1 MKILNIIDI
10 PWNSGITSYAMELSK
25 GLLQNGHKIFF
36 AGVKD
41 SLPLQIA
48 KENGFEAVEIC
59 TRKSPFILGSVL
71 RLKKLIEK
79 EGIDIVNAHT
89 GKSHFLAYL
98 SSLFSDKK
106 FAIIRTKSDTRYPKK
121 NFLYKKTAKI
131 IVASEFIRKQYLN
144 IRIEPGKVITIYQGI
159 KLNNF
164 RLPTGVYPA
173 KSGDSRLPII
183 GIIGRLDP
191 VKGHKYFLGAAA
203 SVLKEIPDAKFLVA
217 GKEENIKYEELK
229 KLAVKL
235 GIEKSVEF
243 LGYVS
248 DVNDFMSKCTLG
260 VITSTGSEAV
270 SRVLLEWMVCGKPVV
285 ATLVGC
291 IPEIL
296 EEKFLVSPCN
306 TEILARKIIELL
318 QNPAL
323 AKNAGETNRKKIG
336 EKFNLEKFVTETE
349 KIYDEAI
356 NDFAY

>member
-10 PWNSGITSYAMELSK
+10 PWNSGVTSYAMELSK
-25 GLLQNGHKIFF
+25 GFLQNGHKIFF
-36 AGVKD
+36 AGVKGG
-41 SLPLQIA
+41 LPLQIA

-59 TRKSPFILGSVL
+59 ARKSPFILGSIL

-106 FAIIRTKSDTRYPKK
+106 FAIIRTKSDTRYPIK

-131 IVASEFIRKQYLN
+131 IVASEFIKKRYLK
-144 IRIEPGKVITIYQGI
+144 IGLEQEKVITIYQGI
-159 KLNNF
+159 RLNNF
-164 RLPTGVYPA
+164 RLPTF
-173 KSGDSRLPII
+173 DFRFPII

-191 VKGHKYFLGAAA
+191 IKGHKYFLESAAD
-203 SVLKEIPDAKFLVA
+203 VLKKFPETKFVIA
-217 GKEENIKYEELK
+217 GKEENIKYKELK
-229 KLAVKL
+229 ELAKKLE
-235 GIEKSVEF
+235 IEKSVEF
-243 LGYVS
+243 SGFVENVY
-248 DVNDFMSKCTLG
+248 DFMSKCSIG
-260 VITSTGSEAV
+260 IIASTGSEAV

-306 TEILARKIIELL
+306 AESLAQKTIGLL

-323 AKNAGETNRKKIG
+323 AKNAGETNRKKIE
-336 EKFNLEKFVTETE
+336 EKFKLEKFVTETE
-349 KIYDEAI
+349 KVFYEAI
-356 NDFAY
+356 NDTSH